1 MADNLWTS
9 PTKKVTLSHECP
21 FKEEQ
26 NIRSPAF
33 GKNNKWKLYLWEQ
46 MIVQEAF
53 GKYWH

>member
-26 NIRSPAF
+26 NIRSPVF
-33 GKNNKWKLYLWEQ
+33 GKNNK
-46 MIVQEAF
+46 
-53 GKYWH
+53 